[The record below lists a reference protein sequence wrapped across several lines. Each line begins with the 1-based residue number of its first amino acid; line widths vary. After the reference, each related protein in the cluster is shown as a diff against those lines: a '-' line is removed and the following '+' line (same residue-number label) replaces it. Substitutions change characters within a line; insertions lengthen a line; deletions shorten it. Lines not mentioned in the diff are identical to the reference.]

1 MKLTAKLAYSQIKN
15 SKTRTLWTIV
25 GIILSTALITAVCSF
40 AASANTLIIRFLGSD
55 YGEYRGLLKST
66 LVIPVAILCLIIV
79 SMSVVV
85 ISNSMRASAMERR
98 SQFGMLK
105 SVGATKKQI
114 ISTVMYESI
123 FLSIIGIP
131 IGILLGLFLA
141 FLGIKVGNALLGELN
156 SLVEVAMTEFSIN
169 IEFVFSWKA
178 ILIAIFISFI
188 TVSLSAWLPA
198 RKAAKTTAIDSI
210 RGTGEIK
217 LNMDEIKINPLVEKL
232 FGFEGVLAAKNM
244 KRSKK
249 NLRSSIISITVGVIL
264 FINLYSIST
273 QAGQMEDILYPKND
287 SNVIVDYSSSREIF
301 ENKKTGREESVIRAP
316 INNKDTES
324 ITERLREY
332 EDVNIIGTGSDM
344 ETYDLV
350 VSKGMLTDEM
360 VIALDIEEER
370 KDELSAEIVTVDL
383 KNYKE
388 LCEKANVPVGSNI
401 LLNYYDYND
410 NGEKKSIE
418 PFNLEK
424 GEVNLIKADES
435 ITNFNIDGV
444 LRKEDIPKE
453 FLGVGTNDFRL
464 IVPEGE
470 MRGYSWFANPKDI
483 EGFMEYA
490 NDVID
495 EVYPDAKDLE
505 YNELGYTTRV
515 FKIDDYVKVMNIGI
529 IIATIFVYSFVILLL
544 LIGFTNVI
552 STISTNVQIRFKE
565 FAVLQSVGM
574 TLEGL
579 IRMINL
585 ESIMISIKSLIIG
598 LPVGLILTYLVNL
611 PIRKIFPIPYKIPWL
626 AVLISIV
633 LVFSITTIIMGLSIK
648 KIKKNNIIEM
658 IRSGY

>member
-40 AASANTLIIRFLGSD
+40 AASGNALIIEFLGTD

-85 ISNSMRASAMERR
+85 ISNSIRASAMERR

-141 FLGIKVGNALLGELN
+141 SLGIKVGNGLLEELN

-169 IEFVFSWKA
+169 IEFVVSWEA

-198 RKAAKTTAIDSI
+198 RKAAETTAIDSI
-210 RGTGEIK
+210 RGTGVIK
-217 LNMDEIKINPLVEKL
+217 LNTDEIKINPLVERL

-287 SNVIVDYSSSREIF
+287 SNVIVDYASIMDNV
-301 ENKKTGREESVIRAP
+301 ENKNTGREESVIVAP
-316 INNKDTES
+316 INSKDTEA
-324 ITERLREY
+324 ITEKLREY
-332 EDVNIIGTGSDM
+332 EDVDIIAIGYDM

-360 VIALDIEEER
+360 VKALDIEEER

-383 KNYKE
+383 KNYEK

-410 NGEKKSIE
+410 YGEKKSIK

-424 GEVNLIKADES
+424 GEAGLIKADES
-435 ITNFNIDGV
+435 ITNFKVDGV
-444 LRKEDIPKE
+444 LTKEDIPKE
-453 FLGVGTNDFRL
+453 FFGLGTNTFRL
-464 IVPEGE
+464 IVPKGE

-483 EGFMEYA
+483 KGFIAYA
-490 NDVID
+490 NDIID

-579 IRMINL
+579 LRMINL

-626 AVLISIV
+626 AIVISIV
-633 LVFSITTIIMGLSIK
+633 LVFFITAIIMGLSIK
-648 KIKKNNIIEM
+648 KIKKKNIIEM
-658 IRSGY
+658 IRSGN

>member
-40 AASANTLIIRFLGSD
+40 AASGNALIIEFLGTD

-85 ISNSMRASAMERR
+85 ISNSIRASAMERR

-141 FLGIKVGNALLGELN
+141 SLGIKVGNGLLEELN

-169 IEFVFSWKA
+169 IEFVVSWEA

-198 RKAAKTTAIDSI
+198 RKAAETTAIDSI

-217 LNMDEIKINPLVEKL
+217 LNTDEIKINPLVERL

-287 SNVIVDYSSSREIF
+287 SNVIVDYASIMDNV
-301 ENKKTGREESVIRAP
+301 ENKNTGREESVIVAP
-316 INNKDTES
+316 INSKDTEA
-324 ITERLREY
+324 ITEKLREY
-332 EDVNIIGTGSDM
+332 EDVDIIAIGYDM

-360 VIALDIEEER
+360 VKALDIEEER

-383 KNYKE
+383 KNYEK

-410 NGEKKSIE
+410 YGEKKSIK

-424 GEVNLIKADES
+424 GEAGLIKADES
-435 ITNFNIDGV
+435 ITNFKVDGV
-444 LRKEDIPKE
+444 LTKEDIPKE
-453 FLGVGTNDFRL
+453 FFGLGTNTFRL
-464 IVPEGE
+464 IVPKGE

-483 EGFMEYA
+483 KGFIAYA
-490 NDVID
+490 NDIID

-579 IRMINL
+579 LRMINL

-626 AVLISIV
+626 AIVISIV
-633 LVFSITTIIMGLSIK
+633 LVFFITAIIMGLSIK
-648 KIKKNNIIEM
+648 KIKKKNIIEM
-658 IRSGY
+658 IRSGN